1 MNFKKKFCCR
11 SLPYLYTYP
20 NDYYYY
26 QDISNFNEY
35 ATSLWIDP
43 PVNPRLKIYVFNFT
57 NPDEFLTGAKPKFEE
72 LGPYV
77 FS

>member
-1 MNFKKKFCCR
+1 MTNFEVALTSHFIKYKSF
-11 SLPYLYTYP
+11 
-20 NDYYYY
+20 YYY